1 MKVTREQAAEN
12 RDRVLQ
18 TASTLFRERG
28 FGGIGVA
35 DLMKSAGMTHGA
47 FYGQFESKEDLMA
60 QACALAVRSTID
72 RWQGRAADTLKNG
85 APAEAL
91 AQLVK
96 SYLSKDHRDAPG
108 GGCVLASL
116 GSDVAREGPA
126 VRAAVTEG
134 TLSMLDLLTQ
144 LTPGESDAERR
155 EQAIATYAGMIGG
168 LVLSRTVDDD
178 ALSKEILEAVSAA
191 VLAHSP

>member
-1 MKVTREQAAEN
+1 MKVTREQAGEN

-28 FGGIGVA
+28 FSGIGVA

-47 FYGQFESKEDLMA
+47 FYGQFESKESLMA
-60 QACALAVRSTID
+60 EACALALRSTVD
-72 RWQGRAADTLKNG
+72 RWQSRAGDALKKG
-85 APAEAL
+85 DAAEAF
-91 AQLVK
+91 ARIVE
-96 SYLSKDHRDAPG
+96 SYLSKTHRDAPG
-108 GGCVLASL
+108 SGCVLASL

-134 TLSMLDLLTQ
+134 TLSTLDLLAS
-144 LTPGESDAERR
+144 LMPAEGDAEKRR
-155 EQAIATYAGMIGG
+155 QAIAAYAGMIGG
-168 LVLSRTVDDD
+168 LVLARTVDDD
-178 ALSKEILEAVSAA
+178 ALSKEILETVSAA